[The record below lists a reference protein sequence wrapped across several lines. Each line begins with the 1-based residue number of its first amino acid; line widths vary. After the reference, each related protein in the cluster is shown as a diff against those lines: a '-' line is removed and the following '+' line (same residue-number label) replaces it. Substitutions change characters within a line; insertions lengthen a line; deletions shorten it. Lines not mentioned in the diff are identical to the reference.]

1 MVTKAQIDRLSA
13 RIEQMA
19 VANDPAI
26 TVAVFKGETPEF
38 AIQRHK
44 ELRPDHCGRR
54 LSLSWRT
61 EPRDEVGEMFAVCTL
76 AEIAAAVEAAT
87 DQKGG
92 RLIGAQFVE
101 AASNCPTE
109 GDVKC

>member
-13 RIEQMA
+13 RIEQL
-19 VANDPAI
+19 VEANNPAI
-26 TVAVFKGETPEF
+26 VISVFQGESVEVAKE
-38 AIQRHK
+38 RHML
-44 ELRPDHCGRR
+44 LRPDHRGRR

-61 EPRDEVGEMFAVCTL
+61 EPRDEVSEMFAVCTL
-76 AEIAAAVEAAT
+76 VEIAAAVEAAT

-92 RLIGAQFVE
+92 RLIGAHFVE
-101 AASNCPTE
+101 GAPNCPTE